1 MTGNGGKALDVTSP
15 AEGTPKRHTVA
26 ARKSA
31 GGKATESVDSG
42 SAKPAKTAAKKAS
55 STAKAPAKKAAAK
68 APAKKTPAKKPAA
81 KAPAKKT
88 PAKKPAAKR
97 PATKAAAAKSAR
109 KAAPE
114 QLAVRSGE
122 RPWTEA
128 ELAEV
133 REILEIEAKR
143 LREEISD
150 AEDGIAEMLRNSTDT
165 GGEDQ
170 ADTGSKTFEREHEMS
185 LAASHREI
193 LGQTER
199 ALARIDD
206 GTYGICERCGNPIGK
221 ARLKAF
227 PRATLCMTCKEREER
242 R

>member
-1 MTGNGGKALDVTSP
+1 MTGNGGKALGVTSP
-15 AEGTPKRHTVA
+15 AEGTPKRHTAA

-42 SAKPAKTAAKKAS
+42 RAKPAKAAAAKKAT
-55 STAKAPAKKAAAK
+55 STAKKAPAKKAAAKNAAAK
-68 APAKKTPAKKPAA
+68 APAKKTPAKK
-81 KAPAKKT
+81 T
-88 PAKKPAAKR
+88 PAKKPATKR

-109 KAAPE
+109 RAAPE

-133 REILEIEAKR
+133 REILENEAKR